1 MGKRGTQ
8 SRRGRARRRDHE
20 GLRPALDRGGFS
32 LTEILVVLVIL
43 TIGIVPLSMVQ
54 SRARRD
60 VTTADHYTQAIALA
74 QSRFEQMKGAGFGTA
89 AADSGQAGQLRWV
102 QTVQNVSFG
111 LDRIGVTVTWF
122 DGRSD
127 QTVQMTGMVSMR

>member
-1 MGKRGTQ
+1 MAKRGAQ
-8 SRRGRARRRDHE
+8 PRRGRARRRGRE
-20 GLRPALDRGGFS
+20 GRRPRLCRGGFS

-43 TIGIVPLSMVQ
+43 TIGIVPLSLVQ

-60 VTTADHYTQAIALA
+60 VTTSDHYTQAIALA
-74 QSRFEQMKGAGFGTA
+74 QSRFEQMKGAGFGAA
-89 AADSGQAGQLRWV
+89 AADSGQAGQLRWT

-122 DGRSD
+122 DGRSN
-127 QTVQMTGMVSMR
+127 QTVQMVGMVSMR